1 MKSGKEIE
9 IEERNSTEVTHIEGI
24 VIAPEGIEVYN
35 PAFDVTP
42 GEYYRDNYRKG
53 NY

>member
-1 MKSGKEIE
+1 MCLLYCCTYHYNRFWNEVRKEIE

-35 PAFDVTP
+35 PALM
-42 GEYYRDNYRKG
+42 
-53 NY
+53 